1 MLDTLT
7 DKITREVAAFIGGV
21 AGGIGVITGWIFQIP
36 FLSEFWSWLLAVAP
50 GMFTAS
56 SIFGRFVAPGIEAV
70 PAQPFLFGA
79 ASFGLVYGGHRV
91 WKALKTLSKRVTS

>member
-36 FLSEFWSWLLAVAP
+36 FLSEFWNSLLAVAP
-50 GMFTAS
+50 ELFTFS
-56 SIFGRFVAPGIEAV
+56 SIIGRFVAPGIEGV

-79 ASFGLVYGGHRV
+79 ASFGLVYGAHRA
-91 WKALKTLSKRVTS
+91 WRALKTLARGTES